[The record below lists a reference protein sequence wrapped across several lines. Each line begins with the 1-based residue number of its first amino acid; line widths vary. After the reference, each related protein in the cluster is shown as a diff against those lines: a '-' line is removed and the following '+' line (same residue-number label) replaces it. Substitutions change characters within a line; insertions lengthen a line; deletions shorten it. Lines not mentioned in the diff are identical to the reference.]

1 MGNQA
6 KHNDKTVIYVQSIKL
21 QSFHFIFLHM
31 IGVLIDRV

>member
-6 KHNDKTVIYVQSIKL
+6 KCKNKTVIFVLSIKL

-31 IGVLIDRV
+31 IGVLIDV